1 LPDKWHGKTPRLR
14 IGTLPIPNLTRLI
27 RLPFAHPHR
36 LGRHHY
42 RSLFG
47 LGEATGI
54 LYTEHGGFIDLAHVR
69 NSADWAA
76 AVAARVEAAIE
87 NGERTVQFRTLGPSV
102 YIIHLD
108 IQSDMTPENIR
119 DLSIRTGQYASF
131 IACLWHETIT
141 WYGYKIVPVISE
153 RPSAFSYE
161 ELYSDALG
169 VQLAGLALRDDG
181 RDFNA
186 AMTAYLQSEI
196 LRLKAVPKRQARRIG
211 KQVDGRWWSSRT
223 VWPLNRKVRK
233 RNVDAGEDD
242 GMITPWLASGNQ
254 PRPVSVPSAPAGI
267 RLEIMPNLKRTWPAH
282 AFAAGKK
289 PDRIDMEKDLAKL
302 LETIRKDIRAEL
314 GPTALEP

>member
-1 LPDKWHGKTPRLR
+1 
-14 IGTLPIPNLTRLI
+14 LPIPNLTFLI

-36 LGRHHY
+36 LGRHRY

-87 NGERTVQFRTLGPSV
+87 NGERTVEFKTLGPSAYV
-102 YIIHLD
+102 IHLD
-108 IQSDMTPENIR
+108 VASDMTPENIR
-119 DLSIRTGQYASF
+119 DLAIRTGQYASF
-131 IACLWHETIT
+131 IACVWHETIT
-141 WYGYKIVPVISE
+141 WYGYKIVPLISE

-169 VQLAGLALRDDG
+169 VQLAGLALRDDE

-211 KQVDGRWWSSRT
+211 KQVNGRWWSSRT

-242 GMITPWLASGNQ
+242 GAITPWLASGNQ
-254 PRPVSVPSAPAGI
+254 PRPVSVPSAPAAI
-267 RLEIMPNLKRTWPAH
+267 RLEIVPNLKRTWPAH
-282 AFAAGKK
+282 AFAESS
-289 PDRIDMEKDLAKL
+289 PNTRINADKDLQQML
-302 LETIRKDIRAEL
+302 NVIRDDIRTEL
-314 GPTALEP
+314 GQAALTPE